1 MPADSDASH
10 AVKGSVKQGEG
21 ESDNYIDDEAPKRL
35 PNELLDKII
44 NFALTGTELLLSL
57 LLVLFVSSVIA
68 LNVSQVVISVA
79 SHESVTATGHS
90 K

>member
-21 ESDNYIDDEAPKRL
+21 ESDNYVDDEASKRL

-44 NFALTGTELLLSL
+44 NFAL
-57 LLVLFVSSVIA
+57 
-68 LNVSQVVISVA
+68 NVRRCTKHPCRRYKMSYDL
-79 SHESVTATGHS
+79 
-90 K
+90 